1 MHYVILRGLTTGSHI
16 DARAQAHLHVR
27 ADLGDHYVLTLSTEL
42 EFETLLGI
50 RQRATICACEP
61 GVFHVKPEFIAPAV
75 KGRNQDKLFELTTKS
90 ICGLIDVA
98 EVRMARSTAEV
109 LMKVSGLPIFDA
121 DGDQIARMIASYRV
135 RQTSLPVVTA
145 TIPEIGEALKELGKM
160 DMAI

>member
-1 MHYVILRGLTTGSHI
+1 MRCVVLRGLTTGSHI

-27 ADLGDHYVLTLSTEL
+27 ADLGDHYILTLSTEL

-50 RQRATICACEP
+50 RQRVTLLACEP

-75 KGRNQDKLFELTTKS
+75 MGRTQDKLFELTTKT
-90 ICGLIDVA
+90 ICGLIDMA
-98 EVRMARSTAEV
+98 EVHMARSTAEV

-145 TIPEIGEALKELGKM
+145 TLLEVGEAIRELGKM